1 MASTDQVF
9 YCYKKLRALL
19 DWFSLQT
26 KVFQVYTQKI
36 TKKKTEPTFF
46 D

>member
-1 MASTDQVF
+1 MASTDQVL

-36 TKKKTEPTFF
+36 TKKKNRTDFF
-46 D
+46 